1 MNLLRAILKAAD
13 PRGWISASTRSFEIK
28 SGEAR
33 SQPFDHRAAVAYY
46 QSWVYAAASINAN
59 AVASTPL
66 RLYVRQD
73 AQTRKIWNTRKAAR
87 KNVARLRG
95 DTNSQPSA
103 YVLRKAAELGSD
115 FEEVT
120 DDHPLLRLLST
131 ANPWFNGYDAT
142 VLRVVWQELTG
153 NAYFHVV
160 TDPLGTP
167 SELWPM
173 PPQWTE
179 VIPDPVQFIS
189 GYRYG
194 KASESKTTFTVDEVL
209 HFRRPNPRDLF
220 YGMGKL
226 EAAWGAANANEALH
240 AMDLAMFQNNGR
252 PDYLLTIKGNASSDE
267 LERVERSIKQKFRG
281 TRSRGNFMVSTAEI
295 DVKPLAFPPKDLT
308 GRDEVVEEIAAVFG
322 VPVSM
327 LKANDP
333 NLAGATIGFASWR
346 EMTVL
351 PLCRM
356 DEETLNQ
363 RLLPMFGIEGDA
375 VLAYDDPVPL
385 NRQQDLTETQVAVA
399 SGWLTPNEARER
411 WGLERADDPMADR
424 LLVNGQPLGGPPAGV
439 PGPLA
444 LAAKPPAVA
453 AVPTPPPALPPV
465 SITAD
470 AAASSAE
477 INKAAT
483 DDCVS
488 GKIGKL
494 LAEGY
499 SREQAVAI
507 AYEMCGKSA
516 KALDDI
522 DTVPPQAVA
531 NNARRALDVRES
543 KPPSQRGMTATGI
556 ARARDLANRVAV
568 SEETIRRMVAYF
580 ERHVGDKQGATW
592 DEQGKGWQAWHG
604 WGGDEGWEWA
614 KRKRDEFDRARG
626 DKSHAK
632 SCACCH
638 DSPGTMLQ
646 SSLWEADAARIV
658 TKSADPGALV
668 DDALLDDFLKGVDRV
683 FAAQVRE
690 VVAAIK
696 REGDATPDTVARAV
710 GVLERGRWH
719 RELVDA
725 LAPYIRRSIQH
736 GADIGYANLSKLV
749 TSEAVA
755 ELGWSS
761 RELSEYV
768 ERASVRLA
776 SRAADSINGY
786 TVERLQDMFGEGLS
800 LGETT
805 GELATRVQ
813 EWARGEGDDE
823 RATRRRAT
831 MIARTEAARAAATAE
846 SDAWKSTGLVSGK
859 RWLLAPDPCEFCEAV
874 AKKFG
879 QQGVGLDD
887 SFYAKG
893 DTLTGADG
901 GKMKLNYEEISA
913 PPLHPNC
920 RCAMQPTLVDGYED
934 IAAEAERRAAAR
946 KA

>member
-1 MNLLRAILKAAD
+1 MSLLSRILKAAD
-13 PRGWISASTRSFEIK
+13 PSAWIRASTRVVEMRG
-28 SGEAR
+28 GEAR
-33 SQPFDHRAAVAYY
+33 AQPFDHRAAVAYY
-46 QSWVYAAASINAN
+46 GSWIYAAASINAN

-66 RLYVRQD
+66 RMYVRSD
-73 AQTRKIWNTRKAAR
+73 PATRRLWNTRAASR
-87 KNVARLRG
+87 KSVARLRG
-95 DTNSQPSA
+95 DTDNQPSA
-103 YVLRKAAELGSD
+103 FVLRKAAELGND

-131 ANPWFNGYDAT
+131 ANPYFNGYDAT

-160 TDPLGTP
+160 TDTFGTP

-179 VIPDPVQFIS
+179 IIPDPQRFIS

-194 KASESKTTFTVDEVL
+194 KGSETKQTFDANEVI

-226 EAAWGAANANEALH
+226 EAAWGAAQANVALH
-240 AMDLAMFQNNGR
+240 EMDLAMFQNGGR
-252 PDYLLTIKGNASSDE
+252 PDWLLTIKGNASQDE
-267 LERVERSIKQKFRG
+267 ITRVENAIRAKFRG
-281 TRSRGNFMVSTAEI
+281 PRNRGKFMVSTAEI
-295 DVKPLAFPPKDLT
+295 DVKPLQFPPKDLT
-308 GRDEVVEEIAAVFG
+308 GRDEIVEEIAAVFG

-363 RLLPMFGIEGDA
+363 RLLPMFGLEGDA
-375 VLAYDDPVPL
+375 VLAYDDPVPA
-385 NRQQDLTETQVAVA
+385 NRTQDLTETQVGVA
-399 SGWLTPNEARER
+399 GGWLTPNEARER
-411 WGLERADDPMADR
+411 YGLEPSADPMADS
-424 LLVNGQPLGGPPAGV
+424 LLVNGQPLGAAAPAAPMALDTTPPNVA
-439 PGPLA
+439 
-444 LAAKPPAVA
+444 AVA
-453 AVPTPPPALPPV
+453 APVLPPV
-465 SITAD
+465 VNQAD
-470 AAASSAE
+470 AAAPSAVDT
-477 INKAAT
+477 KAAM
-483 DDCVS
+483 DDCV
-488 GKIGKL
+488 GLKILKL

-499 SREQAVAI
+499 SESQAAAI
-507 AYEMCGKSA
+507 AYSMCGES

-531 NNARRALDVRES
+531 DNARRALDVRES

-568 SEETIRRMVAYF
+568 SEETVRRMVAYF
-580 ERHVGDKQGATW
+580 ERHESDKQGATW

-604 WGGDEGWEWA
+604 WGGDAGWAWA

-626 DKSHAK
+626 EKSHAK
-632 SCACCH
+632 SCECCNA
-638 DSPGTMLQ
+638 PGTVAH
-646 SSLWEADAARIV
+646 SALWEAHAADAVSSGVFVKAR
-658 TKSADPGALV
+658 DNGELV
-668 DDALLDDFLKGVDRV
+668 DDELLSGFLKGVDAV
-683 FAAQVRE
+683 FAAQVRA

-696 REGDATPDTVARAV
+696 REGDVTPETVARAV
-710 GVLERGRWH
+710 GVLERGAWH
-719 RELVDA
+719 RDLVDA
-725 LAPYIRRSIQH
+725 LAPYIRESIQH
-736 GADIGYANLSKLV
+736 GADIGFGNLAKLT
-749 TSEAVA
+749 TSTAVA

-761 RELSEYV
+761 RELAEYV
-768 ERASVRLA
+768 ERGAVRLA

-786 TVERLQDMFGEGLS
+786 TVERLRDMFGEGMS
-800 LGETT
+800 LGENTDQ
-805 GELATRVQ
+805 LATRVQ
-813 EWARGEGDDE
+813 DWAEGEGDE
-823 RATRRRAT
+823 IRATRRRAT

-846 SDAWKSTGLVSGK
+846 TDAWKSTGLVSGK
-859 RWLLAPDPCEFCEAV
+859 RWVLAPDPCEFCEAV
-874 AKKFG
+874 AKRFT

-893 DTLTGADG
+893 DVLTGADG
-901 GKMKLNYEEISA
+901 GKMKLDYEEISA

-920 RCAMQPTLVDGYED
+920 RCAMQPTLVDDYED
-934 IAAEAERRAAAR
+934 IAAEAERRARAR
-946 KA
+946 KV

>member
-1 MNLLRAILKAAD
+1 MNLLRAIVKAAD
-13 PRGWISASTRSFEIK
+13 PRAWISASTRSFEMRT
-28 SGEAR
+28 GEGRAA
-33 SQPFDHRAAVAYY
+33 PFDHKAAVAYY
-46 QSWVYAAASINAN
+46 NSWIYAAASINAN

-66 RLYVRQD
+66 RLYVRGD
-73 AQTRKIWNTRKAAR
+73 NATRQLWNTRAASR
-87 KNVARLRG
+87 KSVARLRG
-95 DTNSQPSA
+95 DTAHQPSA
-103 YVLRKAAELGSD
+103 VVMRKAAELGDD

-153 NAYFHVV
+153 NAYLHVI
-160 TDPLGTP
+160 TDAFGTP
-167 SELWPM
+167 TELWPM

-179 VIPDPVQFIS
+179 VIPDPVEFIS

-194 KASESKTTFTVDEVL
+194 KGSESKQNFPADEVI

-226 EAAWGAANANEALH
+226 EAAWGAANANAALH
-240 AMDLAMFQNNGR
+240 SMDLAMFQNNGR
-252 PDYLLTIKGNASSDE
+252 PDYLLTIKGNASGDE
-267 LERVERSIKQKFRG
+267 LERVERAIKQKFRG
-281 TRSRGNFMVSTAEI
+281 PRNRGNFMVSTAEI

-308 GRDEVVEEIAAVFG
+308 GRDDVVEEIAAVFG

-333 NLAGATIGFASWR
+333 NLAGASIGFASWR

-363 RLLPMFGIEGDA
+363 RLLPMFGLEGDA

-385 NRQQDLTETQVAVA
+385 NRQQDLTETQVAV
-399 SGWLTPNEARER
+399 SGGWLTPNEARER
-411 WGLERADDPMADR
+411 YGLERTDDPMADR
-424 LLVNGQPLGGPPAGV
+424 LLVNGQPLGAAAPAPMALDATPPQTAAITPPAPPV
-439 PGPLA
+439 ATSADAVAPSAAPTTATKSA
-444 LAAKPPAVA
+444 LSDCVAAKI
-453 AVPTPPPALPPV
+453 PT
-465 SITAD
+465 
-470 AAASSAE
+470 
-477 INKAAT
+477 
-483 DDCVS
+483 
-488 GKIGKL
+488 L

-499 SREQAVAI
+499 DESQAAAI
-507 AYEMCGKSA
+507 AYEMCGES
-516 KALDDI
+516 KALQDI

-531 NNARRALDVRES
+531 DNARRALEVRES

-568 SEETIRRMVAYF
+568 SEDTVRRMVAYF
-580 ERHVGDKQGATW
+580 ERHESDKQGATW

-604 WGGDEGWEWA
+604 WGGDEGWTWA
-614 KRKRDEFDRARG
+614 KRKRDEFDRERG
-626 DKSHAK
+626 EKSRAK
-632 SCACCH
+632 SCACC
-638 DSPGTMLQ
+638 GTDAHAVKH
-646 SSLWEADAARIV
+646 SDLWLTDADRITKAAG
-658 TKSADPGALV
+658 TGELV
-668 DDALLDDFLKGVDRV
+668 DDELLAGFLKGVDAV
-683 FAAQVRE
+683 FAAQVRA

-696 REGDATPDTVARAV
+696 REGDATPETVARAV
-710 GVLERGRWH
+710 GVLERGAWH

-725 LAPYIRRSIQH
+725 LAPYIRRSLQH
-736 GADIGYANLSKLV
+736 GADIGFANLSKLA
-749 TSEAVA
+749 TSTAVA

-761 RELSEYV
+761 KELAEYV
-768 ERASVRLA
+768 ERGSVRLA

-786 TVERLQDMFGEGLS
+786 TVERLRDMFGEGMS
-800 LGETT
+800 LGENTD
-805 GELATRVQ
+805 ELAERVQ
-813 EWARGEGDDE
+813 EWARGEGDDV

-846 SDAWKSTGLVSGK
+846 TDAWKSTGLVSGK
-859 RWLLAPDPCEFCEAV
+859 RWILAPDPCEFCEAV
-874 AKKFG
+874 AKRFTEK
-879 QQGVGLDD
+879 GVGLED

-901 GKMKLNYEEISA
+901 GKMKLDYEEISA

-920 RCAMQPTLVDGYED
+920 RCAMQPTLVDDYEN
-934 IAAEAERRAAAR
+934 IAAEAERRARAR
-946 KA
+946 KV